1 MRTMPDNMP
10 RDTSAPMRAE
20 HLWRTERPRPRST
33 ASRAPARPR
42 HGSHAWPVLSMRVCG
57 LFLESKMHPRNG
69 LRQRVQQV
77 SIAKALSAGNIW
89 ATERPPR
96 ARYKV
101 SEVQSVLWGLCGLY
115 GMGCAAS
122 RAPYS
127 LHHFYTYWLTCIS
140 SMTAASMDITAA
152 CRGGPTRPPRHRSEH
167 ASSEPKRAGSPM
179 ADLRPPSRT
188 RLPRRNLPT
197 RRKRGE
203 NRGNYA
209 EWQSGLGE
217 PPSTKWPP
225 TRLGGSQRTQGQGTT
240 PSRQLLSPCCGGRA
254 SLPRTLHNSCII
266 MAVWRHS
273 RLRNGSAEPRI
284 EVWDMDDIPGER
296 SRPRRSLFPRAGS
309 SASSAEGSKLW
320 SVLNYGYTSSL

>member
-1 MRTMPDNMP
+1 MPDNMP

-152 CRGGPTRPPRHRSEH
+152 CRGGAHCPPRYRWEH
-167 ASSEPKRAGSPM
+167 SSSEPRRPARTAARA
-179 ADLRPPSRT
+179 L
-188 RLPRRNLPT
+188 
-197 RRKRGE
+197 
-203 NRGNYA
+203 
-209 EWQSGLGE
+209 
-217 PPSTKWPP
+217 
-225 TRLGGSQRTQGQGTT
+225 
-240 PSRQLLSPCCGGRA
+240 
-254 SLPRTLHNSCII
+254 
-266 MAVWRHS
+266 
-273 RLRNGSAEPRI
+273 
-284 EVWDMDDIPGER
+284 
-296 SRPRRSLFPRAGS
+296 
-309 SASSAEGSKLW
+309 
-320 SVLNYGYTSSL
+320 

>member
-1 MRTMPDNMP
+1 
-10 RDTSAPMRAE
+10 
-20 HLWRTERPRPRST
+20 
-33 ASRAPARPR
+33 
-42 HGSHAWPVLSMRVCG
+42 
-57 LFLESKMHPRNG
+57 
-69 LRQRVQQV
+69 
-77 SIAKALSAGNIW
+77 
-89 ATERPPR
+89 
-96 ARYKV
+96 
-101 SEVQSVLWGLCGLY
+101 
-115 GMGCAAS
+115 
-122 RAPYS
+122 
-127 LHHFYTYWLTCIS
+127 
-140 SMTAASMDITAA
+140 MTAASMDITAA

-217 PPSTKWPP
+217 PPSTKWPL

-240 PSRQLLSPCCGGRA
+240 PSRQLLSPCCGGRT
-254 SLPRTLHNSCII
+254 SLPCTLHNSCII

-320 SVLNYGYTSSL
+320 SVLNYGYTSSYNLLHCTSVQLNIANESRGG